1 VTHNGY
7 PLLRGRGLTTLRVE
21 VENMGCGAMK
31 VACEDGFEVVT
42 KDQKELVAL
51 TQWHVQHAHHK
62 AVTEHEVMAM
72 SKHP

>member
-1 VTHNGY
+1 MEETK
-7 PLLRGRGLTTLRVE
+7 
-21 VENMGCGAMK
+21 MGCGRMK

-51 TQWHVQHAHHK
+51 TQWHVENAHHK
-62 AVTEHEVMAM
+62 KVTEHEVMAM